1 MKKLLLFLFFVT
13 TISFSQTKESIE
25 LCMIAQSTAFSSSIE
40 AENALQRILNTVGLK
55 KNFVLS
61 PCSEISNAIAVS
73 YKGVRYILYDNDFL
87 NQLDY
92 SSNDW
97 FGITVL
103 AHEVGHH
110 VNGHSVDIVLALGD
124 VVESKSLDKRRNQEL
139 EADEFAGFVLSKLGA
154 PMDKVLANISSISSD
169 ADDSYSTHPS
179 RSKRVNAIRAG
190 YANAGGEIVQTQK
203 TQSSYEQRQRTSE
216 IDIYSIEYPL
226 NTMDELKAS
235 NYVNSAISLNANKN
249 FNQAGKQLELAY
261 QYCGELTYIYYA
273 ASSYVNGGDYRAAL
287 KPYLYLFRKAYAGIE
302 ENYYLTAKKTGK
314 EIQVSEAEYIN
325 LQNNKKFINPRIEI
339 TDSKYPEIVKNIAL
353 IYAELGNKEK
363 GLQFVSYARAENPE
377 DLNLILTE
385 ANLYIE
391 SGEIEKFETLMNE
404 AISQDPNN
412 PTLYFNLGVVNAQR
426 GMKEDAIGYY
436 EKAIEIDPEYESGY
450 LNLVSLILEG
460 EGPIVEEMNS
470 LGNSKADDARYD
482 FLAGQRLV
490 LYRECVPILEKLI
503 SISRNYEAIITLKNI
518 YGTLGDNNGFKRMEK
533 LIK

>member
-1 MKKLLLFLFFVT
+1 MKKLSLLLFFVT

-25 LCMIAQSTAFSSSIE
+25 LCMIAQSTAFSSNVE

-124 VVESKSLDKRRNQEL
+124 VVESKSLDKRRSQEL

-154 PMDKVLANISSISSD
+154 PMDKVIANISSISTD

-190 YANAGGEIVQTQK
+190 YANAGGEIVQTQR
-203 TQSSYEQRQRTSE
+203 TQSSYEERQRTSE
-216 IDIYSIEYPL
+216 IDIYSIEYPVY
-226 NTMDELKAS
+226 TMDEQKTS
-235 NYVNSAISLNANKN
+235 NYVNSAITNNSNKN
-249 FNQAGKQLELAY
+249 FKQAGKQLELAY
-261 QYCGELTYIYYA
+261 QYCGELDYIYYA

-287 KPYLYLFRKAYAGIE
+287 KPYLYLFKKAYEGTQE
-302 ENYYLTAKKTGK
+302 KYYLTAKTTGK
-314 EIQVSEAEYIN
+314 EVEVSEAEYNN
-325 LQNNKKFINPRIEI
+325 LINNKKFYNPRIEI
-339 TDSKYPEIVKNIAL
+339 TESKYPEIVKNIAL
-353 IYAELGNKEK
+353 IYAQLGEKEK
-363 GLQFVSYARAENPE
+363 GLQFVSYARAENPF

-385 ANLYIE
+385 ANFYIQT
-391 SGEIEKFETLMNE
+391 GETEKFEILMNE

-412 PTLYFNLGVVNAQR
+412 PSLYFNLGVVNAQKGNVSSAKR
-426 GMKEDAIGYY
+426 FY
-436 EKAIEIDPEYESGY
+436 EKAIDLDPKFESGY
-450 LNLVSLILEG
+450 LNLVSLILAG
-460 EGPIVEEMNS
+460 EEPIVNEMNN
-470 LGNSKADDARYD
+470 LGNSQADNARYD
-482 FLAGQRLV
+482 LLKAKRESI
-490 LYRECVPILEKLI
+490 YRQCVPILEKLI
-503 SISRNYEAIITLKNI
+503 SINRNYEAILTLKNI
-518 YGTLGDNNGFKRMEK
+518 YGTLGDKKGFSRMEK